1 MWPPGSADTVC
12 PRPPLTLTVDRLILK
27 LVCESHL
34 RWGTFLPNLGTLGLW
49 VLELFA
55 TYATDGQ
62 TDRRTT
68 LITPFPTIT
77 GQNCCQMLLL
87 FPAPSWSVNI
97 VFQWLNDGAM
107 VAFTVGPLLALWTPK
122 AIVPHRI
129 IRSWYTGRWV
139 GCYIWYSKEGPGRS
153 AVAPSPLLAVPNVT
167 AHPSTASI
175 PITVLLY
182 DGPLLCG
189 FSVAIKGLTDACR
202 NRKALESRS
211 LADDERITFLETQL
225 KEAKYISEDADRKY
239 DEVTG
244 RYW

>member
-1 MWPPGSADTVC
+1 M
-12 PRPPLTLTVDRLILK
+12 
-27 LVCESHL
+27 
-34 RWGTFLPNLGTLGLW
+34 
-49 VLELFA
+49 
-55 TYATDGQ
+55 
-62 TDRRTT
+62 
-68 LITPFPTIT
+68 
-77 GQNCCQMLLL
+77 
-87 FPAPSWSVNI
+87 
-97 VFQWLNDGAM
+97 
-107 VAFTVGPLLALWTPK
+107 
-122 AIVPHRI
+122 PHRI

-244 RYW
+244 RY